1 MEAAD
6 PRRLRWVERKGR
18 RGGKGERE
26 GEGAA
31 SAADW
36 RQQRPGG
43 LTLVGADGSVRCPLE
58 SLGRDD
64 VRVELANVSC

>member
-1 MEAAD
+1 MGREEGEK
-6 PRRLRWVERKGR
+6 RRKG
-18 RGGKGERE
+18 GERE

-31 SAADW
+31 SAADR

-43 LTLVGADGSVRCPLE
+43 LTLVGASGSVRCPLE